1 MQPDKIRLEQMVFYG
16 YHGVNPEERK
26 LGQRFIVD
34 VEVHTNLA
42 LPGKSDSLQDTVNY
56 SHVFKIVKEVV
67 EGPSQNLIE
76 SVAEI
81 VATRILANFDIESIR
96 VKVAKPEVSVKNSLM
111 NAASVEIFRQ
121 GNNHQR

>member
-34 VEVHTNLA
+34 VEVHTSLA

-81 VATRILANFDIESIR
+81 VATRILAKFDIESIR
-96 VKVAKPEVSVKNSLM
+96 VKVAKPEVSVKDSLM

-121 GNNHQR
+121 GK